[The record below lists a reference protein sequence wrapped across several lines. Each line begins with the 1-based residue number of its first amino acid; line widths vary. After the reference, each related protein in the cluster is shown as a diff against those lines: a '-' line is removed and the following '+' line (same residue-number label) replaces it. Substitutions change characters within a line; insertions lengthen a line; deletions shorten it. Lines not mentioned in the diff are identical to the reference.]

1 MFVNGELSQK
11 LIIQLAPTGMMP
23 KKADTPHVPITP
35 DEIRD
40 DTYNAY
46 KLGASVVHVHAR
58 DENGN
63 PTYKKEAYADIFSAI
78 REKCPDIIICA
89 STSGRTDRDISH
101 RAEVLDLG
109 PDMAS
114 LTMGSVNFSDGPSI
128 NTMSDIIALAGVMN
142 GRGVKPELEIFD
154 SGFINNAS
162 YLASKGILNMPMHF
176 NLLFGSL
183 GSIQADLRDL
193 VYLAGSLPKGSTW
206 CAAGVGRYQFQ
217 ANVAAIMMGGH
228 VRVGLED
235 TIYYSYPR
243 RDLAT
248 NEQLVKRIVRVA
260 EEFDRDIAT
269 PSEARAIL
277 GLQPAGENR

>member
-11 LIIQLAPTGMMP
+11 LIIQLAPTGMVP
-23 KKADTPHVPITP
+23 TKADTPHIPITP

-40 DTYNAY
+40 DTHRAY
-46 KLGASVVHVHAR
+46 KLGASVVHIHAR
-58 DENGN
+58 DKHGN
-63 PTYKKEAYADIFSAI
+63 PTHKKEAYAEIFSAI

-89 STSGRTDRDISH
+89 STSGRTDTDIHH
-101 RAEVLDLG
+101 RAEVLDLH

-114 LTMGSVNFSDGPSI
+114 LTPGSVNFIEGPSI
-128 NTMSDIIALAGVMN
+128 NTMRDITTLAGMMN
-142 GRGVKPELEIFD
+142 GLGVKPELEIFD
-154 SGFINNAS
+154 SGFINNAK
-162 YLASKGILNMPMHF
+162 YLASKGIIKSPLHF

-183 GSIQADLRDL
+183 GSIQADFRDL
-193 VYLAGSLPKGSTW
+193 VYLAGLLPTGSTW

-217 ANVAAIMMGGH
+217 ANVSAIMMGGH

-235 TIYYSYPR
+235 SIYYSYPE
-243 RDLAT
+243 RDLTT

-260 EEFDRDIAT
+260 GEFNRDIAT

-277 GLQPAGENR
+277 GLKPVEGIR

>member
-11 LIIQLAPTGMMP
+11 LVIQLAPTGMVP
-23 KKADTPHVPITP
+23 TKADTPNVPITP

-40 DTYNAY
+40 DTYRAY

-58 DENGN
+58 DGHGD
-63 PTYKKEAYADIFSAI
+63 PTYKKEAYAEIFSAI

-89 STSGRTDRDISH
+89 STSGRNDPDISH
-101 RAEVLDLG
+101 RAEVLDLR

-114 LTMGSVNFSDGPSI
+114 LTLGSVNFSDGPSI
-128 NTMSDIIALAGVMN
+128 NTMHDIIVLANMMN
-142 GRGVKPELEIFD
+142 GCGVKPELEIFD
-154 SGFINNAS
+154 SGFINNAN
-162 YLASKGILNMPMHF
+162 YLASKGILKAPMHF

-183 GSIQADLRDL
+183 GSIQADFRDL
-193 VYLAGSLPKGSTW
+193 VYLSGSLPAGSTW
-206 CAAGVGRYQFQ
+206 CAAGVGRYQLQ

-235 TIYYSYPR
+235 TIYYSYPDR
-243 RDLAT
+243 NLAT

-260 EEFDRDIAT
+260 EEFDRDIAS

-277 GLQPAGENR
+277 GLKPAEENT